1 MIVTIDGPAGAG
13 KSSAA
18 RGLAQRLGFEFL
30 DTGAMYRAVTLA
42 ASRANL
48 CLTDESQLAALSP
61 NLHLEMSPDRVL
73 LNGED
78 VSTAIRT
85 PEITRLSRAVA
96 DSPVVRRHLS
106 QLQRR
111 LAVGRNIVTEGRDQ
125 GTVVFPDAECKFFLT
140 AEPRERARRRH
151 LELKARGEDVAF
163 EDVLQAQAER
173 DARDEAR
180 AIAPMVPAQDAVIV
194 DSTKLTPEE
203 VLDLMDQHVR
213 DRVKQAGLAKIE

>member
-18 RGLAQRLGFEFL
+18 RGLARRLDFEFL

-48 CLTDESQLAALSP
+48 CLTDESQLAALLP
-61 NLHLEMSPDRVL
+61 TLQLEMPRGRVL

-106 QLQRR
+106 QLQRQF
-111 LAVGRNIVTEGRDQ
+111 AVGRNIVTEGRDQ
-125 GTVVFPDAECKFFLT
+125 GTLVFPNAECKFFLT

-151 LELKARGEDVAF
+151 LELEARGQDVTFEEVLKAQTERDDRDKARS
-163 EDVLQAQAER
+163 
-173 DARDEAR
+173 
-180 AIAPMVPAQDAVIV
+180 IAPMVPAQDAVIV
-194 DSTKLTPEE
+194 DSTNRTPEE
-203 VLDLMDQHVR
+203 VLNLLEQQVR
-213 DRVKQAGLAKIE
+213 DRLK